1 MDTKNPTTRCEMC
14 GLYAEANAN
23 LMKGMNM
30 LLELNM
36 LQERARADDETLTQE
51 DVDRNKYLSSQFPLQ
66 VAECKRLVQTFNA
79 LERQP
84 AILMVRPA
92 LIS

>member
-1 MDTKNPTTRCEMC
+1 MDTKNPATRCEMC

-36 LQERARADDETLTQE
+36 LQERARSDDPTLTQE
-51 DVDRNKYLSSQFPLQ
+51 DVERNKQLSAQFPLQ
-66 VAECKRLVQTFNA
+66 IAECKRLVQHIN
-79 LERQP
+79 EIEKQP
-84 AILMVRPA
+84 AILIVRPS